1 LWGAPRQTAGS
12 LKYDRGRLS
21 RRGHFIE
28 MADRY
33 QDRPFPADAYNRGG
47 DQRGVAQ
54 GDPLAELARLIGQ
67 TDQAGTRRANPQAPV
82 PPPIPRNAPQQYQP
96 QQYQQPAPQYE
107 GEPEF
112 EEERPAGRP
121 PWIQRANQREVYQ
134 EPPRE
139 ISREVSRQALP
150 EPEYP
155 PEPAQQVHPL
165 HRYAA
170 PPGYAPQQVADH
182 DYQHEVPM
190 PDEGEEHELDPS
202 RYDEALYG
210 QLETADHDFQ
220 RDPAYPDDPY
230 ADQDGYEDEVDEGS
244 GRRGGLLKVAAVLAL
259 AVLGTGAAFAYHT
272 FFTSPRSGDVPI
284 IRADNTPTKIV
295 PAPADAGTKVPDR
308 MVSGDAAEKI
318 VPREEAPMD
327 VNANAGGPRVVFP
340 QLNPNGN
347 PPPASSVSTSAMV
360 PNAGASNGTLP
371 AGEPRRVRTL
381 TVRGDQPDAAAAPVN
396 APPASPAPQVAAKPA
411 KGTPRNPPTSANA
424 SANTPMSISP
434 QSAQDQAPEPRTRVA
449 ATNPA
454 QTAPA
459 AASAGAASG
468 GFLVSVSSQ
477 QSEADAQSSYRTL
490 QNKFPTQLGSHS
502 PVIKRTELGEKIVYR
517 AMVGPFGTSDEAKQ
531 FCVDYKAAGGQ
542 CFVPKN

>member
-1 LWGAPRQTAGS
+1 
-12 LKYDRGRLS
+12 
-21 RRGHFIE
+21 

-47 DQRGVAQ
+47 DQRGAGRGD

-67 TDQAGTRRANPQAPV
+67 TDQLGAGRANPQPM
-82 PPPIPRNAPQQYQP
+82 PPPIPRNPPPQHQP
-96 QQYQQPAPQYE
+96 PQYQQPAPQYHE
-107 GEPEF
+107 EPEF
-112 EEERPAGRP
+112 EDERPAGRP
-121 PWIQRANQREVYQ
+121 PWIQRANQREIHR
-134 EPPRE
+134 EPV
-139 ISREVSRQALP
+139 SRDVSRQALP
-150 EPEYP
+150 EPEYA
-155 PEPAQQVHPL
+155 PEPVHPVHPL

-170 PPGYAPQQVADH
+170 QPGYAPQTVADH
-182 DYQHEVPM
+182 DHGYQHEEALPE
-190 PDEGEEHELDPS
+190 EGEGHELDPS

-210 QLETADHDFQ
+210 QLETADQDFQ

-230 ADQDGYEDEVDEGS
+230 AYQDGYEDEVDEGS
-244 GRRGGLLKVAAVLAL
+244 GRRGGFLKVAAVLAL
-259 AVLGTGAAFAYHT
+259 AVLGTGAAFAYHS

-295 PAPADAGTKVPDR
+295 PAPADVGTKVPDR

-318 VPREEAPMD
+318 VPREETPID

-347 PPPASSVSTSAMV
+347 PPSASSVSTSTLAAA
-360 PNAGASNGTLP
+360 PNAGAASTNGTLP
-371 AGEPRRVRTL
+371 AGEPRKVRTL

-396 APPASPAPQVAAKPA
+396 APSPAPQVAAKPA

-424 SANTPMSISP
+424 SANAPMSL
-434 QSAQDQAPEPRTRVA
+434 SAQDQAPEPRTRVA

-459 AASAGAASG
+459 AAGAGAASG
-468 GFLVSVSSQ
+468 GYLVSVSSQ
-477 QSEADAQSSYRTL
+477 QSEGDAENSYRML
-490 QNKFPTQLGSHS
+490 QSKFPTQLGSRS
-502 PVIKRTELGEKIVYR
+502 PVIKRTELGEKVVYR